1 MKVEIKISTEATEPY
16 AVIHANEITSEI
28 RRIASVIEDS
38 ADNSIITVTDN
49 ERMFVLRPEEVY
61 MVRVE
66 NEKTVVYTKVK
77 KYNSNKRLYEF
88 ETLLGNGFMRVSK
101 SVLVNLQY
109 LDCVEPSFGG
119 IMLLVLKTGVRT
131 ISHESICLH
140 SKISWYIGRLCF
152 MKNFLGKLRLELP

>member
-119 IMLLVLKTGVRT
+119 IMLLVLKNGCKDY
-131 ISHESICLH
+131 ISRKYLPVF
-140 SKISWYIGRLCF
+140 KKY
-152 MKNFLGKLRLELP
+152 LGI

>member
-77 KYNSNKRLYEF
+77 NTTAINAYMSLKLYSA
-88 ETLLGNGFMRVSK
+88 TAL
-101 SVLVNLQY
+101 
-109 LDCVEPSFGG
+109 
-119 IMLLVLKTGVRT
+119 
-131 ISHESICLH
+131 
-140 SKISWYIGRLCF
+140 
-152 MKNFLGKLRLELP
+152 